1 MYKVL
6 KIRDKVKVHPKMFDR
21 DTEEAVRDSLDKQ
34 WGGTIDKSFGVALSV
49 TNVSNIGE
57 GKILPGDGSIQF
69 PVEFEM
75 LTYTPDL
82 YEVVKGDIIDVTEFG
97 VFVRVGPVDGMVHV
111 SQLMNDF
118 VSYDEKNTMFV
129 GRESKRTLKVGDTV
143 KARIISVS
151 MGFKQYK
158 IGLTTRQPGLGNVEW
173 KPVKEGARADG
184 GEKRAGGKKASSG
197 KKERKK
203 IMDA

>member
-1 MYKVL
+1 MYKLVKL
-6 KIRDKVKVHPKMFDR
+6 RDKVKVHPKMFGS
-21 DTEEAVRDSLDKQ
+21 DTEKAVRESLDAQ
-34 WGGTIDKSFGVALSV
+34 WGGTTDKSFGVALAV
-49 TNVSNIGE
+49 TTVNNIGE
-57 GKILPGDGSIQF
+57 GRILPGDGSIHF
-69 PVEFEM
+69 PVKFEM
-75 LTYTPDL
+75 LTYIPEL

-97 VFVRVGPVDGMVHV
+97 VFVRMGPMDGMVHV

-118 VSYDEKNTMFV
+118 VSYDEKNMMFV

-158 IGLTTRQPGLGNVEW
+158 IGLTTRQPGLGNVDW
-173 KPVKEGARADG
+173 QPVRE
-184 GEKRAGGKKASSG
+184 GGKSETGERRGRKASSG

-203 IMDA
+203 LMD

>member
-1 MYKVL
+1 M
-6 KIRDKVKVHPKMFDR
+6 KIRDKVKVHPKMFGK
-21 DTEEAVRDSLDKQ
+21 DTEEAVRESLDSQ
-34 WGGTIDKSFGVALSV
+34 WGGTIDKSFGVALAV
-49 TNVSNIGE
+49 TAVHSIGE
-57 GKILPGDGSIQF
+57 GRILPGDGSIQF

-75 LTYTPDL
+75 LTYIPEL
-82 YEVVKGDIIDVTEFG
+82 YEIVKGDVIDVTEFG
-97 VFVRVGPVDGMVHV
+97 VFVRMGPMDGMVHV

-118 VSYDEKNTMFV
+118 VSYDEKGMMFV

-158 IGLTTRQPGLGNVEW
+158 IGLTTRQPGLGNVDW
-173 KPVKEGARADG
+173 KPVKEGAGRAEG
-184 GEKRAGGKKASSG
+184 GERRGRKAASG

-203 IMDA
+203 LMDA